1 MYQVAMQ
8 LDLIS
13 HWLYSGLFLLCKVG
27 CELFSLRLASG
38 TGDKA
43 GWACAAKP
51 YYFWSFRSASQ
62 PFLRLQPQAISRNC
76 SPLERDMLQQ

>member
-13 HWLYSGLFLLCKVG
+13 HWLYPGLYLLCKVG

-43 GWACAAKP
+43 GWGGPALP
-51 YYFWSFRSASQ
+51 SRIIFGVSDLRRSPSSDFNHKQFHGIAL
-62 PFLRLQPQAISRNC
+62 P
-76 SPLERDMLQQ
+76 